1 MLVYDKDGKEY
12 DKDAVDAYE
21 CVSSLGW
28 TLSKNKK
35 DPKTDGEVKM
45 NEIDAVKAQLDK
57 MNVNYSGISGL
68 GNLSKLLARAKA
80 IGKDA

>member
-21 CVSSLGW
+21 CVSRLGW

-35 DPKTDGEVKM
+35 AAKTEGETKM